1 LVDAAGF
8 DDDRARA
15 WVVVRMVHNA
25 MWALADEGPLDRD
38 WLTTCVAIAKAVQ
51 D

>member
-1 LVDAAGF
+1 LVESAGF

-25 MWALADEGPLDRD
+25 MWELAERGEPDQD
-38 WLTTCVAIAKAVQ
+38 WLTRCVAIAKAVQ